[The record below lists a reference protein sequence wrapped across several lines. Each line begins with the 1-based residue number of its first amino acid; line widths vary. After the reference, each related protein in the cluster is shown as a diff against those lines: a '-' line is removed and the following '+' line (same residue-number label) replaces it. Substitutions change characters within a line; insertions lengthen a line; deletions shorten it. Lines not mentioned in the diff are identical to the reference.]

1 MKVSIVIP
9 AYNEESTIKEIIA
22 RAEAAPFGFDAER
35 ELIVINDGSDDGT
48 RKLLDEISGITVI
61 NFENNIGK
69 GAALK
74 AGFQRATG
82 NIVLVQDADLE
93 YDPADYIRL
102 LGPFIDK
109 QDKADV
115 VYGSRFR
122 GESRRIVYF
131 WNDLGN
137 RLLTFLSNML
147 MGLNLTDM
155 ETGYKAFRG
164 EVIRHIAPTLKSKR
178 FGIEPEL
185 TAKVAKGKWRL
196 YEVPIKYHGRTYEE
210 GKKIGWRDGI
220 QAIGVIVYFKF
231 FD

>member
-1 MKVSIVIP
+1 MKVSIIIP

-22 RAEAAPFGFDAER
+22 CAQVAPFGFEAER
-35 ELIVINDGSDDGT
+35 EIIVVNDGSGDTT
-48 RKLLDEISGITVI
+48 RELLDEISAITVVH
-61 NFENNIGK
+61 FKNNTGK

-82 NIVLVQDADLE
+82 DIILVQDADLE
-93 YDPADYIRL
+93 YDPSDYVRL
-102 LGPFIDK
+102 LGPFVDK

-155 ETGYKAFRG
+155 ETGYKVFRG
-164 EVIRHIAPTLKSKR
+164 DVICRIAPTLKSKR

-210 GKKIGWRDGI
+210 GKKIRWWDGI
-220 QAIGVIVYFKF
+220 KAIGVIVYFRF

>member
-1 MKVSIVIP
+1 MKVSIIIP
-9 AYNEESTIKEIIA
+9 AYNEEHTIKEIIA
-22 RAEAAPFGFDAER
+22 RAKAGPFGFDAQR
-35 ELIVINDGSDDGT
+35 EIIVVNDGSNDNT
-48 RKLLDEISGITVI
+48 RQLLNEIPGIITI
-61 NFENNIGK
+61 HFEENKGK

-74 AGFQRATG
+74 VGFERATG
-82 NIVLVQDADLE
+82 DIVLIQDADLE
-93 YDPADYIRL
+93 YDPSDYARL
-102 LGPFIDK
+102 LGPFVDK

-155 ETGYKAFRG
+155 ETGYKVFRG
-164 EVIRHIAPTLKSKR
+164 DVIRRIAPTLKSKR

-210 GKKIGWRDGI
+210 GKKIGWWDGI
-220 QAIGVIVYFKF
+220 KAIVVIVYFRF